1 MQKRFIRLAAGAVL
15 AVAIVPAGCRNAGPE
30 LQPAPLSGYAPA
42 RGPVSPPLPAHRQ
55 PRVML
60 MVDEQSLGTI
70 PTAEIV
76 ALASAM
82 LIECNVRVV
91 DEEMAGATLAK
102 GQKLLKDAGDNRG
115 AAALGQQFGAD
126 LVVIGEAVAK
136 PSARRIADTELR
148 SYQAAVTL
156 RAIRTDT
163 AATIASASEDATVVG
178 LEDVA
183 GSAKALKAAGR
194 KTLEALIPAML
205 SNWAREPAG
214 AAAAGGLVQMT
225 ITVGGVDQ
233 MWKLKA
239 VRDRLRGM
247 PAEIANVTQRSYVSG
262 AVEFDASALKPAE
275 EVAESLVLQPPEG
288 LKFQVIEIAAG
299 RIVLRATTP

>member
-1 MQKRFIRLAAGAVL
+1 MHTRLALPAAALL
-15 AVAIVPAGCRNAGPE
+15 AAALAPSGCRSPDAEPAG
-30 LQPAPLSGYAPA
+30 PAPWQTYAPA
-42 RGPVSPPLPAHRQ
+42 AAPVAPRMPAHQQ

-60 MVDEQSLGTI
+60 MIDEQSLGTI
-70 PTAEIV
+70 PTAEV
-76 ALASAM
+76 QALASAM
-82 LIECNVRVV
+82 LLECNVRVV
-91 DEEMAGATLAK
+91 DQEMLGANLAK

-126 LVVIGEAVAK
+126 LVVVGEAVAK

-156 RAIRTDT
+156 RAIRTDS

-194 KTLEALIPAML
+194 KTLELLLPAML
-205 SNWAREPAG
+205 SAWAREPAG
-214 AAAAGGLVQMT
+214 AAGGRGTVRMVL
-225 ITVGGVDQ
+225 TVGGVDQ

-247 PAEIANVTQRSYVSG
+247 AEEIANVTQRSYVAGS
-262 AVEFDASALKPAE
+262 AEFDVSALKPAE
-275 EVAESLVLQPPEG
+275 EVAEALVLKPPDG
-288 LKFQVIEIAAG
+288 LKLQVLEIAAG
-299 RIVLRATTP
+299 RITMRATAP